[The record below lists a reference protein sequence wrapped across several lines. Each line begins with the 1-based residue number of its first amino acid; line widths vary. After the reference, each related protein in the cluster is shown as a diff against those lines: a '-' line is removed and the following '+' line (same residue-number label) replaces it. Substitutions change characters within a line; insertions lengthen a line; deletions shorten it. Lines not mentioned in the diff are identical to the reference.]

1 MTDLNLNDNK
11 LFYSIK
17 EVSELLDLKET
28 VLRFWEKEFP
38 QIKPQKG
45 SRGIRKYTK
54 EDIEIIRTVRDL
66 VKGRGLKISA
76 ARDVLKKNKE
86 GVAQSLEAIQRLKAV
101 KQELVALKK
110 ALGEM

>member
-1 MTDLNLNDNK
+1 MTDLNQNDNK

-54 EDIEIIRTVRDL
+54 DDIEIIRTIRDL

-76 ARDVLKKNKE
+76 AREVLKKIKKE
-86 GVAQSLEAIQRLKAV
+86 WLNRLR
-101 KQELVALKK
+101 LYNDLK
-110 ALGEM
+110 L

>member
-45 SRGIRKYTK
+45 IRKYTK

-86 GVAQSLEAIQRLKAV
+86 GVAQPLEAIQRLKAV